1 MINKILSA
9 VLIILLAAPVWA
21 EEELYF
27 RAPTQL
33 PRVTRE
39 MQTPGYWIGRIANPD
54 QLLLDHTAV
63 TEFNAS
69 VQNQLGLTKD
79 ITRMA
84 GEYDGH
90 FLRQQLTERFTG
102 LQDKNWSGVPEG
114 FHAAMQTA
122 LAIDAVADEI
132 EVGYGVIT
140 GYADQRFLPT
150 ETGLYAVPGDI
161 DFDELQNSALDI
173 GTPVLILHASADGQ
187 WLYVLTDLSDGWVRA
202 DKVGRCSREA
212 FQEFADARAN
222 PVVITAAKADVY
234 VDEKL
239 SLPHDHLRMG
249 AILPAALTE
258 SDLFRRV
265 LLPVRNTD
273 GRLAIR
279 PGFIAFDKSSAGY
292 LPFTPRVIIEQAFK
306 LLNAPYGWGGMYGE
320 QDCSRF
326 ILEVFTT
333 VGLRLPRDSGPQAK
347 SGRLLARFDLKTPL
361 DEKRGV
367 LQGVMPGSVVL
378 TMRGHIMLYLGT
390 VDGRPYA
397 IHSFWAYREPAQE
410 GDRVRVVNR
419 VAVSDLDLGEGSAK
433 GSLLKRLTGVVDVSA
448 VGAVEEE

>member
-1 MINKILSA
+1 MINKILST
-9 VLIILLAAPVWA
+9 VLIILLAVPVWA
-21 EEELYF
+21 EEELNY

-39 MQTPGYWIGRIANPD
+39 MQTPGYWIGRVGNPD
-54 QLLLDHTAV
+54 KLLLDHTAV
-63 TEFNAS
+63 AEFNAS

-90 FLRQQLTERFTG
+90 FLRQQLTEGFTG
-102 LQDKNWSGVPEG
+102 LQDKNWYGAPEG
-114 FHAAMQTA
+114 FYAAMQAA
-122 LAIDAVADEI
+122 LAIDAVADKL
-132 EVGYGVIT
+132 EVGYGVVT
-140 GYADQRFLPT
+140 GYADQRLLPT

-212 FQEFADARAN
+212 FQEFADARAH

-234 VDEKL
+234 LDEKL

-249 AILPAALTE
+249 AVLPAALTE
-258 SDLFRRV
+258 SDRSRRV

-279 PGFIAFDKSSAGY
+279 PGFLAADKSSTGY
-292 LPFTPRVIIEQAFK
+292 LPFTPRVIIEQAFRM
-306 LLNAPYGWGGMYGE
+306 LNAPYGWGGMYGE

-326 ILEVFTT
+326 MLEIFQT
-333 VGLRLPRDSGPQAK
+333 VGLRLPRNSGPQAR
-347 SGRLLARFDLKTPL
+347 SGRLLARFDLDTPL

-367 LQGVMPGSVVL
+367 LRGVMPGPAVL
-378 TMRGHIMLYLGT
+378 TMRGHIMLYLGA

-397 IHSFWAYREPAQE
+397 IHSFWAYREPTPE

-433 GSLLKRLTGVVDVSA
+433 GSLLKRLTGIVDFSA
-448 VGAVEEE
+448 AGALGEE